1 MKMIVGRRASRKKN
15 ALARVTPFMNL
26 SKRRLLINSH
36 FKTKFNYCRLIL
48 MCHSRENNRK

>member
-1 MKMIVGRRASRKKN
+1 MKMIVGRRASRKKT